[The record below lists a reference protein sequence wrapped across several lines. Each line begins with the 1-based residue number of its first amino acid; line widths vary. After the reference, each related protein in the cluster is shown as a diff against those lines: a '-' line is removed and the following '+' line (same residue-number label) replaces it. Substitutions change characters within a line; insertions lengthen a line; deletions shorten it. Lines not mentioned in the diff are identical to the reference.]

1 MEINID
7 KIYYTNKEVAHN
19 HMGIMSNVVG
29 GNKVDLE
36 LSEIIK
42 RVGKKGYTF
51 TRAIVNGGTK
61 SVCFVKQLFLVL
73 DFDDD
78 IRLEEFKNRC
88 VEYRIPFLF
97 TYKTFGWSET
107 SSHFRAVFLMDRWI
121 NNPEL
126 AKAANYMLNAIFP
139 EADGACVNLGR
150 MFFGGKGVIE
160 KNLEAR
166 INVVELARKMEIY
179 YRVTKGRNYS
189 TDLKNFGKKSG
200 IKVSDGKLCIFNE
213 TEFNADGIEEKI
225 VDNGIIMLPYQ
236 KEMKCNMETVKGREI
251 KEKSPM
257 LSSFDSESLCKLCA
271 LLRDFINGKDLH
283 HDLKFLL
290 ATNLINIKGGKKI
303 FEDQL
308 KKLDNFTKKWQ
319 YDLKRMS
326 REGYKPEQCIK
337 SNVSCPYYDKCKA
350 NSLYAKASQ
359 KIRKLESSED
369 FYEIEKCETDLREFL
384 ENAVDAKDSD
394 IHVIKA
400 QTALGKTEQ
409 YAELVK
415 NRADK
420 KFIIAVPTIQ
430 LQHEVAGRIEAK
442 GVKCEITESIYI
454 KATQLQLPGLT
465 EELDW
470 AFSQGFAKRAK
481 KIISEYKREHQEE
494 LSSEQLKKL
503 DWVLKKQKIGY
514 SGARCIVTTQ
524 ALFLMKEMYL
534 MEEYEIIIDEDL
546 LMTLFHLTS
555 SLPVS
560 TVKNMLENPLIVGD
574 NKEQLKEILNLQ
586 DEEILRVNFTPLSE
600 KALNTVYRCRKEF
613 AGPVPKLF
621 ESTHVIMCKS
631 KQAIFFIRKNNFQGS
646 SKLIILSAT
655 ADRTLYRHYFSGK
668 KVCFRETHK
677 AEYKGKLI
685 QYTAYPLSRIY
696 IKKNGMLDIVK
707 QIQDKYIK
715 DIPII
720 SFKML
725 FPSSQIHFG
734 KTEGFNM
741 YKGMDIA
748 IIGTP
753 HNSPILY
760 KLVGAMLGYSTSDRL
775 CKYRVERK
783 GFSYTMMTYGDE
795 EMRNLQLFFIESE
808 LEQAVGRARLLRE
821 DCTVYVFS
829 NYPCQQAEIIQDPY
843 LELKSEDDAEKIEDE
858 IIDKETMEY

>member
-7 KIYYTNKEVAHN
+7 KNYYTNKEVAHKY
-19 HMGIMSNVVG
+19 MGMMSNVVG

-61 SVCFVKQLFLVL
+61 SECFVKQLFLVL
-73 DFDDD
+73 DFDDK
-78 IRLEEFKNRC
+78 IKLEEFKNRC
-88 VEYRIPFLF
+88 VEYKIPFLF
-97 TYKTFGWSET
+97 TYKTFSWSET

-225 VDNGIIMLPYQ
+225 IDNGIIMLPYQ
-236 KEMKCNMETVKGREI
+236 KEMKCNVTTVKGREI

-384 ENAVDAKDSD
+384 EKAVDAKDSD

-668 KVCFRETHK
+668 KVYFREIHK

-696 IKKNGMLDIVK
+696 IKKNGMMDIVK

-734 KTEGFNM
+734 KTEGFNI

-808 LEQAVGRARLLRE
+808 LEQAIGRARLLRE

-858 IIDKETMEY
+858 IIEKETMEY